1 MTTINT
7 DKLNR
12 SDIITVVAHLI
23 AEQGLENL
31 TMRNIARHVGC
42 SVGTLPHYFEGKT
55 DIVIA
60 ALNWSGE
67 RILGRLDNMNPTQI
81 KLENLYPLISAS
93 MPLTEQADIEW
104 RVRLCLW
111 DYAVTDPDMKQSVS
125 ETTSTAHSMLAGLII
140 ELQEKGEIRKDIDP
154 ESGALMLYHLCVGAG
169 FSMLHLPFEQR
180 EQQLL
185 PLTNMID
192 NLKA

>member
-1 MTTINT
+1 MTSNT

-12 SDIITVVAHLI
+12 NDIITVVAHLI

-67 RILGRLDNMNPTQI
+67 RIFGRLNEMNPMQI
-81 KLENLYPLISAS
+81 SLDNLYPIISTS

-111 DYAVTDPDMKQSVS
+111 DYAVTDPEMKQSVS
-125 ETTSTAHSMLAGLII
+125 ETTTIAHTILESLIVK
-140 ELQEKGEIRKDIDP
+140 LQNKGEIRKNIDP

-169 FSMLHLPFEQR
+169 FSMLHLPFDQR
-180 EQQLL
+180 EKLLL